1 MSFMCHMNFARND
14 LCLINERQ
22 SKPYFLEHEESL
34 LTALKGQTRQLRF
47 RYVSVLRRDF
57 QAHCLLR
64 KSVRSGMTVHSRVG
78 SAHWH
83 SRYREQRGSPGSTL
97 VP

>member
-1 MSFMCHMNFARND
+1 MSFMCRLNFARND

-34 LTALKGQTRQLRF
+34 LTALKDQRRQLRF

-57 QAHCLLR
+57 
-64 KSVRSGMTVHSRVG
+64 
-78 SAHWH
+78 
-83 SRYREQRGSPGSTL
+83 
-97 VP
+97 